1 MDMFKT
7 RVGEARFIMINEDN
21 FFTTTS
27 DRPPYRAAG
36 RNGSPVRYA
45 VCPACDNP
53 IVLVG
58 LYRREGDG
66 RPRRPYGKHCGHDVP
81 GLAVYD
87 ERAYREC
94 KFANPDRRSR
104 TKRKPSDRTARALYE
119 IMRTRF
125 DRVEYAWRQCSG
137 IRLSGK
143 SLRRA
148 LEAWR
153 DGRAWLNYDAT
164 YHNLPQM
171 LFWGGGVTSLYGQ
184 SVLRDGPVAQR
195 LAHAPGVVLE
205 PCPLDGYVRVGT
217 RRFVNVDFSLGSRKT
232 RVVDDHLEES
242 YLLRVSVDGRR
253 TGADI
258 PIIADPERFDAILNM
273 NGWHD
278 NACLLDIASSVL

>member
-21 FFTTTS
+21 FFTETG
-27 DRPPYRAAG
+27 DRPPYRATG

-58 LYRREGDG
+58 LYRRE
-66 RPRRPYGKHCGHDVP
+66 
-81 GLAVYD
+81 
-87 ERAYREC
+87 
-94 KFANPDRRSR
+94 
-104 TKRKPSDRTARALYE
+104 
-119 IMRTRF
+119 
-125 DRVEYAWRQCSG
+125 Q
-137 IRLSGK
+137 
-143 SLRRA
+143 
-148 LEAWR
+148 

-184 SVLRDGPVAQR
+184 SVLRDGPVARR
-195 LAHAPGVVLE
+195 LAHARGVVLE

-217 RRFVNVDFSLGSRKT
+217 TRFMNVDFSLGSRKT
-232 RVVDDHLEES
+232 RIVDDHLEES

-258 PIIADPERFDAILNM
+258 PIAADPERFDAILNM

-278 NACLLDIASSVL
+278 NGRLLGIASSVL